1 MKADPDLIDEPSREA
16 HAVGTPD
23 WAGLI
28 PAGVAALGPPSRP
41 VERLMGTQR
50 AVYRLIVWLGSLGAP
65 RASEPA
71 AVATIPQSEKPAGA

>member
-1 MKADPDLIDEPSREA
+1 MKADPDLIEERAREA
-16 HAVGTPD
+16 HSVGTPD

-50 AVYRLIVWLGSLGAP
+50 AVYRLIVWLGNLRAP
-65 RASEPA
+65 RPSEPA
-71 AVATIPQSEKPAGA
+71 ATATIPQTDTPAGA